1 MWILISTG
9 GFDFKALQKTDSSIE
24 ADISLLTGRI
34 IDMSTDTCNDPCD
47 GSLVTKGDNM
57 KVANVAIGGLLVNR
71 TWQGLDP
78 SLGKDTP
85 ALVTDGRSG
94 IAFSYQSEPK

>member
-1 MWILISTG
+1 LISTG
-9 GFDFKALQKTDSSIE
+9 GFDFEALQKSDPSVE

-34 IDMSTDTCNDPCD
+34 IDMSTESSNPCD
-47 GSLVTKGDNM
+47 GSLVSKGDNM
-57 KVANVAIGGLLVNR
+57 KVANVSIGGLLVNR

-78 SLGKDTP
+78 SLGKDTA
-85 ALVTDGRSG
+85 ALVTEGRTG

>member
-1 MWILISTG
+1 MSTG
-9 GFDFKALQKTDSSIE
+9 GFDFEALQKSDPAVE

-34 IDMSTDTCNDPCD
+34 IDMSTDGSIPCD
-47 GSLVTKGDNM
+47 GSLVSKGDNM
-57 KVANVAIGGLLVNR
+57 KVANVSIGELLVNR

-78 SLGKDTP
+78 SLGKNTA
-85 ALVTDGRSG
+85 ALVTEGRTG